1 MTEDDE
7 WRWQDGSRLVL
18 NDENVLL
25 ELPQQV

>member
-7 WRWQDGSRLVL
+7 RRWQDGSRLVL
-18 NDENVLL
+18 NDEDILL